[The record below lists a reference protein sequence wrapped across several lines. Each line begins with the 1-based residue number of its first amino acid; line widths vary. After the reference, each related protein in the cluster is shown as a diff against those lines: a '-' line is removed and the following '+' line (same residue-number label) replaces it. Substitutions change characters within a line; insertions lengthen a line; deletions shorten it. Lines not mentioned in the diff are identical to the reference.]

1 MDFDLTK
8 LHFFTH
14 IAVNATC
21 CVNSNRK
28 GYLLHKKETIM
39 ANYNV
44 QNDPDYYQK
53 RTKSLLQTAYPL
65 SVLDYD
71 FTESDSFVIDWHWH
85 EDIELIYNLEG
96 QAYVTCEEE
105 QILASQGD
113 IVFINQAVKHFIT
126 PTNPEGCILRSIIVH
141 PSFIFGFGQ
150 LEMEKKYITPV
161 LHDVS
166 LKHLHITP
174 DTSFYEAFRAPI
186 IEIITQNAQKP
197 IGFELVSKA
206 SILHIWKELFS
217 LVAQHN
223 PVPSKKIAIQDEQ
236 RVKQAILYIQEHYM
250 ESITLDDIAD
260 SILVSKS
267 ECCRCFK
274 RTLNVTPFEYLMKYR
289 ILESTKKMHKKT
301 LESIS
306 EIAGA
311 VGFNNTS
318 YYNKIFKKYMNCTP
332 TEYRTSIKK
341 ELPPLKSL

>member
-1 MDFDLTK
+1 
-8 LHFFTH
+8 
-14 IAVNATC
+14 
-21 CVNSNRK
+21 
-28 GYLLHKKETIM
+28 M
-39 ANYNV
+39 ANYNTHD
-44 QNDPDYYQK
+44 DPDYYQK
-53 RTKSLLQTAYPL
+53 RTKSLLQTDYPL
-65 SVLDYD
+65 SVLDID
-71 FTESDSFVIDWHWH
+71 FTESDPFIIHWHWH
-85 EDIELIYNLEG
+85 EDIEFMYILKG

-105 QILASQGD
+105 QLLANEGD
-113 IVFINQAVKHFIT
+113 IVFINQTVRHFIT
-126 PTNPEGCILRSIIVH
+126 PTNPEGCVFRSIIVH

-174 DTSFYEAFRAPI
+174 DDSYYEAFRKPI
-186 IEIITQNAQKP
+186 MEIIVQNEEKP
-197 IGFELVSKA
+197 AGFELISKA
-206 SILHIWKELFS
+206 SILYIWKELFTF
-217 LVAQHN
+217 VVQTN
-223 PVPSKKIAIQDEQ
+223 PTPAKKIAAQDEQ

-250 ESITLDDIAD
+250 ESITLDDIAN

-306 EIAGA
+306 EIAGS

-318 YYNKIFKKYMNCTP
+318 YYNKIFKKYMSCTP
-332 TEYRTSIKK
+332 TEYRNSIKK
-341 ELPPLKSL
+341 DLPPLA